1 MNSNAERKFISLRK
15 RLDQLG
21 YRQPL
26 GIESLPLV
34 EKLFSDLIHTTESL
48 RNAKLSVGKTE
59 KNSQNF
65 DALLEP
71 YKAENARVVKEN
83 NELHLELL
91 KLREEKDRVT
101 RELKS
106 HVRKLDHQTS
116 DLKFLNNQYVHK
128 VRCLEKDSKAK
139 AERIQQLQEKN
150 MQAVVQTPGG
160 KTHSIPFRRQ
170 RMQIADLVPPS
181 STSAYPV
188 QQPDDPYLADLLLL
202 ADGRIHELQ
211 DDIVKVKLDLEN
223 AQDFIKHLQSQVKE
237 REKEIERLNHALQG
251 GRPHD
256 VISLEA
262 QNISNEKLIS
272 HLNLQIEY
280 LQETNRTLQQKV
292 EALQQ
297 KKEDVSTEVA
307 NLSLKN
313 LELCEEL
320 SHIDDLAKRIEM
332 DKEHVLET
340 ADMELQ
346 EAKKE
351 IQRQQ
356 KCIED
361 LEDIVTQLRQE
372 QSEGQ
377 FDKDRLHD
385 KLVELKGQ
393 NEKLEGLVNFLEDEK
408 TRLQDKVEK
417 MMVSDRELVLELE
430 AMRIKHG
437 VCGRERSPS
446 RLDAFVKSLE
456 EERDRYRREAE
467 LYKRAKGSAGL
478 EQSPIQSRGRS
489 PQSKGGV
496 VQTELLHLIRERD
509 HLKAAL
515 MDFEKQMENIE
526 SNVKALSSER
536 DHFETLFKQAQ
547 EELQQGRGM
556 DRSTEVLKLKEK
568 LKRADVK
575 LGQITADRDLLI
587 EKLKVAQTSIY
598 TGRDAE
604 ERSYVDLENN
614 IKSLEQERV
623 AMRSQ
628 LCLIKEKLEATE
640 EELKARS
647 AVMVVSAEEAS
658 QQRAESSALRSLQE
672 QMEQSLSDAQHRLS
686 MKMNELHNAYLQ
698 IEKLEQRLEELSR
711 HSSKHNEEVAT
722 LQKSVSSL
730 DKEKDALQ
738 DEIDQKTEKLVHVQ
752 EELSKK
758 EKTLVDVRLTV
769 QNMESSLAQLQGAL
783 NSREREISS
792 LRRQLDV
799 SQEEHAKFRR
809 EKDVAIRENRRLQD
823 DLATMTRENQAVHGE
838 MEEALHEKDELKMR
852 VHAYISEVSRI
863 ERLMEAREQEN
874 RDLLE
879 RFKITHSVIE
889 EREQKLQQA
898 EDLNSSIR
906 LELLSSDTERRH
918 LRDSVNQREREI
930 QQHTQA
936 LQAYEAQVSSLVRG
950 MSRLEEN
957 LQQAQEEKA
966 SLLSDLASVRELCV
980 KLDSGK
986 ELITRQLTSKS
997 MDLERLTGELEDV
1010 RSEAELLKK
1019 QLASERLTVRNLET
1033 LLSTNRHKE
1042 FQTHLTAS
1050 ERESELKL
1058 LRDRLTLADSKTA
1071 EHTKEVSQLRS
1082 KVSQLQTEMDV
1093 LKRQLTTER
1102 FERERAVQEM
1112 RRQGLSFSSL
1122 QSSTSLSGSSSSHH
1136 VSPEHS
1142 ILRTLDHSTE
1152 PSAEKS
1158 VSFKEQ

>member
-1 MNSNAERKFISLRK
+1 M
-15 RLDQLG
+15 
-21 YRQPL
+21 
-26 GIESLPLV
+26 
-34 EKLFSDLIHTTESL
+34 
-48 RNAKLSVGKTE
+48 E
-59 KNSQNF
+59 KNRQNF
-65 DALLEP
+65 DALLES
-71 YKAENARVVKEN
+71 YKADKARVVKEN
-83 NELHLELL
+83 NELRLELL
-91 KLREEKDRVT
+91 RLREMKDRVT
-101 RELKS
+101 R
-106 HVRKLDHQTS
+106 
-116 DLKFLNNQYVHK
+116 
-128 VRCLEKDSKAK
+128 
-139 AERIQQLQEKN
+139 
-150 MQAVVQTPGG
+150 GG
-160 KTHSIPFRRQ
+160 KTHRLQ

-188 QQPDDPYLADLLLL
+188 QQPDDPYLADLPLR

-237 REKEIERLNHALQG
+237 REKEIERLNPALQG

-280 LQETNRTLQQKV
+280 LQETNRTLEQKV

-320 SHIDDLAKRIEM
+320 SHIDDLAKRIQM

-346 EAKKE
+346 DAKKE

-377 FDKDRLHD
+377 FDKDRLRD

-446 RLDAFVKSLE
+446 RLDAFVKGLE
-456 EERDRYRREAE
+456 EERDYYRREVE
-467 LYKRAKGSAGL
+467 LYRWTKESAGL

-515 MDFEKQMENIE
+515 MDFEKEMDNIE
-526 SNVKALSSER
+526 SDVKALSSER
-536 DHFETLFKQAQ
+536 DHFETLYKQAQ
-547 EELQQGRGM
+547 DELKLGRGM
-556 DRSTEVLKLKEK
+556 DRSTEVLKLKKK

-587 EKLKVAQTSIY
+587 EKLKVAQTSAH
-598 TGRDAE
+598 TGSDAE
-604 ERSYVDLENN
+604 KQRNIDLENN

-623 AMRSQ
+623 AMQSQ
-628 LCLIKEKLEATE
+628 LCLIKEEA
-640 EELKARS
+640 A
-647 AVMVVSAEEAS
+647 
-658 QQRAESSALRSLQE
+658 QQRAESSALRSLQV
-672 QMEQSLSDAQHRLS
+672 QMEQSLADAQHRLS
-686 MKMNELHNAYLQ
+686 VKMNELHNADVQ
-698 IEKLEQRLEELSR
+698 IEKLEQRLEELSQ
-711 HSSKHNEEVAT
+711 HSSKHNEGVAA

-738 DEIDQKTEKLVHVQ
+738 DEVDQKTEKLVHVQ

-769 QNMESSLAQLQGAL
+769 QNMESSLVQLQGAL

-823 DLATMTRENQAVHGE
+823 DLASMTRENQAVHGE

-874 RDLLE
+874 QDLLE
-879 RFKITHSVIE
+879 RFKMNHTVIE
-889 EREQKLQQA
+889 EWEQKQSCCPQT
-898 EDLNSSIR
+898 LNA
-906 LELLSSDTERRH
+906 DT
-918 LRDSVNQREREI
+918 
-930 QQHTQA
+930 
-936 LQAYEAQVSSLVRG
+936 
-950 MSRLEEN
+950 
-957 LQQAQEEKA
+957 
-966 SLLSDLASVRELCV
+966 
-980 KLDSGK
+980 SG
-986 ELITRQLTSKS
+986 T
-997 MDLERLTGELEDV
+997 
-1010 RSEAELLKK
+1010 
-1019 QLASERLTVRNLET
+1019 
-1033 LLSTNRHKE
+1033 LSTRGREKSSSE
-1042 FQTHLTAS
+1042 QT
-1050 ERESELKL
+1050 
-1058 LRDRLTLADSKTA
+1058 
-1071 EHTKEVSQLRS
+1071 
-1082 KVSQLQTEMDV
+1082 
-1093 LKRQLTTER
+1093 
-1102 FERERAVQEM
+1102 VQEM
-1112 RRQGLSFSSL
+1112 HRQYLSTSSL
-1122 QSSTSLSGSSSSHH
+1122 QSSSSLSGSSRSHH
-1136 VSPEHS
+1136 VSTDCS
-1142 ILRTLDHSTE
+1142 ILRNLDHSTE
-1152 PSAEKS
+1152 SSA
-1158 VSFKEQ
+1158 